1 MRARAPGEEGA
12 DPGGRLVHLR
22 LRPPPRGGAARRTER
37 SATPRL
43 SRSPALRSSRAA
55 AGAGTARLTAAASP
69 RRALDAPSLKEA
81 AAAGGNSPTR
91 AVTIVRGGRRSR
103 AELLSSRRQPRMARC
118 PFLLPPPALCGGSS
132 QASVLCAC
140 ARRCQRGAPL
150 PYGRACARPRAP
162 HNPRRRVVP
171 APPPVHGWETHASRS
186 LHSQAPAAMETR
198 ACMHR
203 NICTRTVTRTIL
215 THVRSHTPQTPGAT
229 RAHTHTYLP
238 GPRGRIG
245 GRSLT

>member
-22 LRPPPRGGAARRTER
+22 LRPPSPRGGAAGGQNG

-43 SRSPALRSSRAA
+43 SRSPALPLFSGGGSRGRDGAA
-55 AGAGTARLTAAASP
+55 HSGGFS
-69 RRALDAPSLKEA
+69 APGLGCCVS
-81 AAAGGNSPTR
+81 GGGGSGGGSSPTR

-103 AELLSSRRQPRMARC
+103 AELLSSRRQPW
-118 PFLLPPPALCGGSS
+118 PSSFTPPAPGAL
-132 QASVLCAC
+132 
-140 ARRCQRGAPL
+140 RRQQPGFSALRL
-150 PYGRACARPRAP
+150 RAARPSPVRA
-162 HNPRRRVVP
+162 RVC
-171 APPPVHGWETHASRS
+171 APSRS
-186 LHSQAPAAMETR
+186 LTIAPPGGTR
-198 ACMHR
+198 AASGTRVGDTRLPQPTQPGSRRYGDACHAD
-203 NICTRTVTRTIL
+203 ICTRTVTRTIL

-245 GRSLT
+245 EADP